1 MNTNEIYLETHVRG
15 QPHPKVEWLK
25 DSVTVTK
32 DDEKFQQIDHP
43 DGTCELIVNYPK
55 PNDSGKYVCK
65 AYNRAGECSVQHTV
79 LFEGKAAHIVD
90 NRHRVYHSDPEH
102 LAKAKFP
109 EKARE
114 NVVVEPK
121 PEPEEEKGKGKGRGR
136 GSKGTGS
143 AQNTRTESSP
153 APEPTP
159 APIVTR
165 QKEQPRESKKSIYF
179 ASKLSDRVVA
189 EGSKIKLT
197 CYLDGNDPSIRWL
210 KDDQPVVYSA
220 KCRQTNNNGVCT
232 LEFTTVSV
240 SDSGEYKCFARN
252 LTGDVTTSAKL
263 EVFPNPG
270 SPDSQPT
277 FTRSLKD
284 TYHTQLNE
292 IKLSCHCRG
301 LPTPGTIVS

>member
-1 MNTNEIYLETHVRG
+1 M
-15 QPHPKVEWLK
+15 
-25 DSVTVTK
+25 
-32 DDEKFQQIDHP
+32 
-43 DGTCELIVNYPK
+43 
-55 PNDSGKYVCK
+55 
-65 AYNRAGECSVQHTV
+65 

-102 LAKAKFP
+102 LAKAKSEFP
-109 EKARE
+109 DKARE
-114 NVVVEPK
+114 NGQSEPK
-121 PEPEEEKGKGKGRGR
+121 QEPEEEKGKGKGRGR

-159 APIVTR
+159 IVTR
-165 QKEQPRESKKSIYF
+165 QKEPPREQKKSIYF

-189 EGSKIKLT
+189 EGSKVKLT
-197 CYLDGNDPSIRWL
+197 CYLEGQDPSIRWL

-220 KCRQTNNNGVCT
+220 KIRQSNLNGLCS
-232 LEFTTVSV
+232 LEFTAASE

-301 LPTPGTIVS
+301 LPTPGTVILKYTFCK